1 MANIY
6 CQISGSKRMIVFPP
20 ADINRLSFAPGASS
34 SSLDVLGAL
43 SSPAMALTHP
53 YEATLSPGDVLF
65 IPRMWPHAAAPT
77 TDSSVAVNVFFR
89 DLAAGYSAGRDV
101 YGNRDLAVYEKG
113 RQSIARVSTSLASL
127 PWDVRDFYAKR
138 LASEL
143 LDAAQV

>member
-6 CQISGSKRMIVFPP
+6 CQISGSKRMILFPP
-20 ADINRLSFAPGASS
+20 SDVTRLSFAPGASS

-43 SSPAMALTHP
+43 SSPAMMLTHP
-53 YEATLSPGDVLF
+53 HEATLSPGDVLF

-89 DLAAGYSAGRDV
+89 DLVAGYSAGRDV
-101 YGNRDLAVYEKG
+101 YGNRDLVVYEKG
-113 RQSIARVSTSLASL
+113 RQSIGRVAANLATL
-127 PWDVRDFYAKR
+127 PRDVRDFYAKR

-143 LDAAQV
+143 LDAALV